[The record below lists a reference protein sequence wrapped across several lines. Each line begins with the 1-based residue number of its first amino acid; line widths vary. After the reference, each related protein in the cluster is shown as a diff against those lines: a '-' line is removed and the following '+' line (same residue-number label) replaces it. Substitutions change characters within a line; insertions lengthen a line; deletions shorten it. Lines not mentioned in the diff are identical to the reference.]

1 MKSYL
6 RFLSRNK
13 LYTAI
18 EVVGLSVALAFVLV
32 IGTYVWQQYATARG
46 VKDYDRIYSVGLDDL
61 GYPRIGLYMG
71 AADVMMDKIPEIEAV
86 ASHHE
91 LYPAPIT
98 LDGSKTLANGVCVDM
113 GFLDMFVPEFIAGS
127 KYIFEDHSNAI
138 VSESFA
144 NRNGGPDGIIGKKM
158 VVDGFEFT
166 VAAVVEDF
174 RNTVITVPGLA
185 LTLFATLLTSQKRY
199 FFAA

>member
-71 AADVMMDKIPEIEAV
+71 AADVMMDKIPEIE
-86 ASHHE
+86 E
-91 LYPAPIT
+91 
-98 LDGSKTLANGVCVDM
+98 
-113 GFLDMFVPEFIAGS
+113 
-127 KYIFEDHSNAI
+127 
-138 VSESFA
+138 
-144 NRNGGPDGIIGKKM
+144 IGRAH
-158 VVDGFEFT
+158 V
-166 VAAVVEDF
+166 
-174 RNTVITVPGLA
+174 
-185 LTLFATLLTSQKRY
+185 
-199 FFAA
+199 